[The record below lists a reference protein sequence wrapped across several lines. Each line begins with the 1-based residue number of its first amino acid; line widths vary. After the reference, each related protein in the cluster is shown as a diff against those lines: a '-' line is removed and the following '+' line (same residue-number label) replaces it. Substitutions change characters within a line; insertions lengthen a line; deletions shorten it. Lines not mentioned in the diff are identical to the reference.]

1 MVRAMFTSV
10 ELDGVRLLSQKRL
23 LADWSRLEEKRQM
36 LAENGR
42 KGRKAQ
48 LEPSNSSAHVGQMPG
63 NRPADAPQLLG
74 KEVKGS
80 KESEVREVREERKT
94 FRASHIAPKPGAV
107 HKFPDWIPPD
117 TWNAF
122 IEMRTKIRKPLT
134 TRAVE
139 LAIKEL
145 GKLKAAGHD
154 PKLVLE
160 QSVLKSYAGLFPLP
174 MSGNATSVQPRPIPQ
189 RKAWPE
195 LNDTGRAIYE
205 KAGVI
210 V

>member
-1 MVRAMFTSV
+1 MFTPV
-10 ELDGVRLLSQKRL
+10 EVDGVRLLSQKRL

-42 KGRKAQ
+42 KGRKSQ
-48 LEPSNSSAHVGQMPG
+48 LERGNSSADVGQMPG
-63 NRPADAPQLLG
+63 NRPADTPQLLG

-80 KESEVREVREERKT
+80 KGSKESEVSEERKT
-94 FRASHIAPKPGAV
+94 IRASHIASKPGAD
-107 HKFPDWIPPD
+107 HKLPDWILPD
-117 TWNAF
+117 VWSAF
-122 IEMRTKIRKPLT
+122 VEMRNKIRKPLT

-145 GKLKAAGHD
+145 SRLKAAGHD
-154 PKLVLE
+154 PKSVLE

-174 MSGNATSVQPRPIPQ
+174 MSGNTDSVRPQPIPQ
-189 RKAWPE
+189 RKPRPE